1 MFPYTKKAATW
12 FIITKTWKRFR
23 YPSADKQNDMAQLD
37 SENIT
42 LFLRRNRMLMG
53 ATTWAILEALEVK
66 EAGTIGH

>member
-1 MFPYTKKAATW
+1 
-12 FIITKTWKRFR
+12 
-23 YPSADKQNDMAQLD
+23 MAQLD